1 MYTFENG
8 YAIPKYVTIMV
19 NTQATV
25 TGSDSNTGESAK
37 FDLTN
42 IIEVEDYINHSGTK
56 MKLNPYE
63 YKIINNGI
71 APLYIHK
78 KDSSGNYSSIGVIP
92 TNSYTNIFMYTDAA
106 DNIQCYFQ
114 S

>member
-19 NTQATV
+19 DTQTTV
-25 TGSDSNTGESAK
+25 TGTDSDTGASAE
-37 FDLTN
+37 FTLTN
-42 IIEVEDYINHSGTK
+42 IIEVVNYLNNSGTK

-63 YKIINNGI
+63 YKIINTGS
-71 APLYIHK
+71 APLYIY
-78 KDSSGNYSSIGVIP
+78 KDSRSIGVIP
-92 TNSYTNIFMYTDAA
+92 TNSYTNIFMYTDSD